1 MPHPADTISSVKLG
15 WAVAWSAFWTGFPFK
30 IIVALLLLTAEIPPW
45 EGAGLITLLAA
56 SVPIDIWAVALT
68 ARTIFLE
75 RLGMEIRGPVGLGLW
90 WQGAALG
97 VAVLGVAYY
106 VVGTTINVGQKI
118 AAAIIDVIKKIY
130 ELPIAE
136 QITIE
141 LLLWSIP
148 TAIVIL
154 VCLLIWLQLFGWR
167 VKRFVMTKGQTS
179 SASLPERVRQ
189 WDYARV
195 PADPTLML
203 VSIAGV
209 AVALTVTFWVLLP
222 VTTPHRHPDYPPPPT
237 EAVKKP
243 VKPEEMLKKTETT
256 LAKAEAVLE
265 AVEKEKAKEKKKP
278 AGKGK

>member
-1 MPHPADTISSVKLG
+1 MPHPVDTISSVKLA
-15 WAVAWSAFWTGFPFK
+15 WAIAWSAFWTGFPFK

-45 EGAGLITLLAA
+45 EGAGLVTLLVL
-56 SVPIDIWAVALT
+56 SVPVDIWAVGLT

-75 RLGMEIRGPVGLGLW
+75 RLGMQVHGPVGLGLW

-97 VAVLGVAYY
+97 VVVLGGAYY
-106 VVGTTINVGQKI
+106 AVGTTVAVSQKI
-118 AAAIIDVIKKIY
+118 AAAIIGVIKKIY
-130 ELPIAE
+130 ALPIAE
-136 QITIE
+136 QITLE
-141 LLLWSIP
+141 LVIWSVP
-148 TAIVIL
+148 TAMVIL
-154 VCLLIWLQLFGWR
+154 VCLLIWLKLFGWR

-179 SASLPERVRQ
+179 SESLPERVRQ

-195 PADPTLML
+195 PADPTLVL

-209 AVALTVTFWVLLP
+209 AVVLTVLFWVLLP
-222 VTTPHRHPDYPPPPT
+222 VTTPHRHPDYPPPPS

-278 AGKGK
+278 TGKGK

>member
-1 MPHPADTISSVKLG
+1 VSHPADTISSVKLA

-30 IIVALLLLTAEIPPW
+30 IIVAFLLLTAEIPPW
-45 EGAGLITLLAA
+45 EGAGLITLLVLSA
-56 SVPIDIWAVALT
+56 PIDIWAVGLT

-75 RLGMEIRGPVGLGLW
+75 RLGVKVHGPVGLGLW

-97 VAVLGVAYY
+97 VVVLGVAYY
-106 VVGTTINVGQKI
+106 AVGATVAVSQKI
-118 AAAIIDVIKKIY
+118 AAAIIGVIKKVI

-136 QITIE
+136 QITLE
-141 LLLWSIP
+141 LLLWSVP
-148 TAIVIL
+148 TAMVIL
-154 VCLLIWLQLFGWR
+154 VCLLIWLKLFGWR
-167 VKRFVMTKGQTS
+167 IKRFVMTKGQTS
-179 SASLPERVRQ
+179 SESLPERVRQ

-195 PADPTLML
+195 PADPTLVL

-278 AGKGK
+278 TGKGK